1 MVNGKLVVE
10 NMSEDELN
18 QAWDIM
24 GHSLMQSFFGSPHPT
39 SLRNDDKD
47 KDKKKLQGR
56 LGNKEAIS
64 AVWWGNSLVF
74 IVAMMVGG
82 LWWNYPKQ
90 PWA

>member
-1 MVNGKLVVE
+1 
-10 NMSEDELN
+10 
-18 QAWDIM
+18 
-24 GHSLMQSFFGSPHPT
+24 MQSFFGSPHPT

-74 IVAMMVGG
+74 IVAMMVGDYGGITQNNLG
-82 LWWNYPKQ
+82 LNLS
-90 PWA
+90 